1 MTQAMVRG
9 NPSAHKAKDW
19 AEGHFTA
26 LQTSAQYQA
35 MRPFDVD
42 WKGSKIQFVSKQE
55 NKRKLCK

>member
-9 NPSAHKAKDW
+9 NPSAHEAKDW

-35 MRPFDVD
+35 MRPFGVD
-42 WKGSKIQFVSKQE
+42 WKGSKIQFVS
-55 NKRKLCK
+55 